1 MWNRLSYITVQ
12 LKEQLLCSYSPPSAH
27 PEVWRQFRECWR
39 RPYDNFNYSEL
50 SFGLLK
56 LITILLKI
64 PPPPDKTSLR
74 LFWRISEKIK
84 TAFDF
89 FGAQVSEKKTPL
101 IGAKHRRK
109 FREYFFRLKLIS
121 QSWGDDPCPHVVP
134 AVSGGHTEDRTSVLF
149 QDSQ

>member
-50 SFGLLK
+50 SFGLVK
-56 LITILLKI
+56 LITVLLKI
-64 PPPPDKTSLR
+64 PLPSDKTSR
-74 LFWRISEKIK
+74 RISEKIK

-89 FGAQVSEKKTPL
+89 FWSSGFRKIKTPL